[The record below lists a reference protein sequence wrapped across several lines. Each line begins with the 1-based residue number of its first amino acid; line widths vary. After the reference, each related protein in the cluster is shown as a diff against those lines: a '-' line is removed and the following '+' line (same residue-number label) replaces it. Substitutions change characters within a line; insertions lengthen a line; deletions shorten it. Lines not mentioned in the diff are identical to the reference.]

1 MKSIKFVLFSR
12 PLFTSNVS
20 VILFVLWSIN
30 SVPLFFVPAA
40 CLILYFVKPFYNS
53 IFTKILLISIPITS
67 VPKLPDIRSQPS
79 SYGTFPHPTRI
90 VSSTLAIA
98 LCAKYKSVF
107 LPLSM
112 TRCAW

>member
-53 IFTKILLISIPITS
+53 NNTKIHSYFYPYHICTQTSGYPVATLILWNFP
-67 VPKLPDIRSQPS
+67 PS
-79 SYGTFPHPTRI
+79 HKNCLI
-90 VSSTLAIA
+90 H
-98 LCAKYKSVF
+98 
-107 LPLSM
+107 LSNSLM
-112 TRCAW
+112 RQI